1 MSIKVTDSPSG
12 DDEPLNLQDFLAKL
26 EVREEERDGW
36 LCRCPAHD
44 DAKASLRVTVSEETG
59 KVLLKCRA
67 GCSNTKVMKAL
78 GLSIK
83 DLAAMK
89 ADPEAAE
96 HTTSSN
102 DALPEESAIAE
113 LGDQLN
119 TWALDLDT
127 PLGAEAL
134 AYAAQRFGL
143 EPEDARRLG
152 LGVTTS
158 LGGGPRLVVPFRDM
172 SGRPRGFQARAL
184 NNIAQVRWAG
194 PANPEKASWTRIGFF
209 PGTSGWEE
217 VIITEGPGDALTAVS
232 TGYDALAIRGAGLVE
247 NEATLDRVAEMLQGR
262 VAIVAGDGDSA
273 GKQFSAKLA
282 EALIARGVTSKIM
295 KMRDGLDLSD
305 WRAEDPAWFRQ
316 GFVKEVAKLST
327 VTAKQAKMRRWSY
340 PFADIGGAQYLKDK
354 LANEGRPLR
363 YTDAA
368 GFFQLENGAWVKKAE
383 GDVRTYAQA
392 VGKDLNDLAIAAKD
406 DNPEFAAN
414 AWEYRKTALTS
425 RGIDAILKEL
435 KSLPGIRAELA
446 DFDRHPHLLAVRNG
460 VVDLKTGNL
469 LPHDPSL
476 LLTRRIDL
484 DYRKAVP
491 APRWNQF
498 LTEVFP
504 DQPDM
509 PGYMQRVV
517 GYGITGETD
526 EQVFIVNYGTGAN
539 GKSIWSDVITTI
551 FDPITTI
558 TPFSTFEAR
567 RGDGVPNDL
576 AALAGARLVIA
587 PEGNQGKLMDEALL
601 KRVTGQD
608 KITARFLRREFFE
621 YRPQFLLL
629 MATNYKPA
637 FRGQD
642 EGLWRRVKLIEW
654 RRYFKPE
661 ERDHGLQDKLMAE
674 AEGILSWAIAGAVAW
689 YAGGLQE
696 PASITAV
703 TDDFRKQSDSL
714 VEFLS
719 MTDESEYT
727 KGDVANPDH
736 WIARTDLFR
745 DFQDWADRENF
756 LDLKNWSSRAFY
768 RAIEERGYPAGR
780 RNGVIGFR
788 GIRKSQPN
796 PFDAPTHIEVDNG
809 PAEPAP
815 AELRGPNLE
824 DGIW

>member
-1 MSIKVTDSPSG
+1 MTIKVSDTPSG
-12 DDEPLNLQDFLAKL
+12 DGITLEEFLSKLQVA
-26 EVREEERDGW
+26 EEERDGW
-36 LCRCPAHD
+36 LCKCPAHD
-44 DAKASLRVTVSEETG
+44 DDKASLRVTVSEESG

-78 GLSIK
+78 GLTIK

-89 ADPEAAE
+89 ANPSEAE
-96 HTTSSN
+96 HTTASN

-127 PLGAEAL
+127 PLGADAL

-152 LGVTTS
+152 LGVTAS
-158 LGGGPRLVVPFRDM
+158 LGGGPRLVVPFRDLD
-172 SGRPRGFQARAL
+172 GRPLGVQARAL
-184 NNIAQVRWAG
+184 NNVAQVRWAG
-194 PANPEKASWTRIGFF
+194 PANPARASWTRIGFF

-262 VAIVAGDGDSA
+262 TAIVAGDGDSA

-282 EALIARGVTSKIM
+282 EALIARGITTKILP
-295 KMRDGLDLSD
+295 MRDGLDLSD

-316 GFVKEVAKLST
+316 GFVKEVAKLGT
-327 VTAKQAKMRRWSY
+327 VTGKQAKLKRWSY
-340 PFADIGGAQYLKDK
+340 PFADIGGAQYLRDK
-354 LANEGRPLR
+354 LANEGHPLR
-363 YTDAA
+363 FTDAA
-368 GFFQLENGAWVKKAE
+368 GFFQLNNGVWTKTAD
-383 GDVRTYAQA
+383 GDVRTSAQLI
-392 VGKDLNDLAIAAKD
+392 GRDLVDLYVAAKD
-406 DNPEFAAN
+406 DDPEFAAN
-414 AWEYRKTALTS
+414 AWRYKQIVETS
-425 RGIDAILKEL
+425 RGIDSVLKEL

-460 VVDLKTGNL
+460 VVDLKTGSL

-484 DYRKAVP
+484 DYRKAAP
-491 APRWNQF
+491 APRWMQF
-498 LTEVFP
+498 LHEVFP
-504 DQPDM
+504 DQPEM

-517 GYGITGETD
+517 GYGVTGETD

-637 FRGQD
+637 FKGQD

-661 ERDHGLQDKLMAE
+661 ERDHQLQDKLMAE
-674 AEGILSWAIAGAVAW
+674 AEGILAWAIAGAVEW
-689 YAGGLQE
+689 YRAGLQE

-703 TDDFRKQSDSL
+703 TDDYRKQSDAL

-719 MTDESEYT
+719 VTEDSLYT
-727 KGDVANPDH
+727 KGAPSDWV
-736 WIARTDLFR
+736 ARTDLFR
-745 DFQDWADRENF
+745 DFQDWADAENF
-756 LDLKNWSSRAFY
+756 MDLKGWSSRAFY
-768 RAIEERGYPAGR
+768 RAIEERGYPAAK
-780 RNGVIGFR
+780 RNGVMGFR
-788 GIRKSQPN
+788 GIRRSQAA
-796 PFDAPTHIEVDNG
+796 PFDAQAKIEVDVDPAAPLSG
-809 PAEPAP
+809 PS
-815 AELRGPNLE
+815 LE
-824 DGIW
+824 GGIW

>member
-1 MSIKVTDSPSG
+1 MSIKVSDSPSG
-12 DDEPLNLQDFLAKL
+12 DGISLHDFLAKL
-26 EVREEERDGW
+26 TIAEEERDGW
-36 LCRCPAHD
+36 LCKCPAHD
-44 DAKASLRVTVSEETG
+44 DSKASLRVTVSEDSG

-67 GCSNTKVMKAL
+67 GCSNTEVMEAL
-78 GLSIK
+78 GLTIK
-83 DLAAMK
+83 DLASMK
-89 ADPEAAE
+89 ADPEEAE
-96 HTTSSN
+96 HTTASN

-119 TWALDLDT
+119 TWALDLDG
-127 PLGAEAL
+127 PLGADAL

-152 LGVTTS
+152 LGVTAS
-158 LGGGPRLVVPFRDM
+158 LGGGPRLVVPFRDLT
-172 SGRPRGFQARAL
+172 GRPLGFQARAL
-184 NNIAQVRWAG
+184 NNVAQVRWAG

-247 NEATLDRVAEMLQGR
+247 NAVTLDRVAEMLEGR

-282 EALIARGVTSKIM
+282 EALVARGVTTKIL
-295 KMRDGLDLSD
+295 KMREGLDLSD

-327 VTAKQAKMRRWSY
+327 VTGKQAKLSRWSY
-340 PFADIGGAQYLKDK
+340 PFADIGGAQYLRDK
-354 LANEGRPLR
+354 LANEGRPVR
-363 YTDAA
+363 FTDAA
-368 GFFQLENGAWVKKAE
+368 GFYQLENGVWTKRAE
-383 GDVRTYAQA
+383 GDVRTAAQQI
-392 VGKDLNDLAIAAKD
+392 GRDLHDLYVAAKD
-406 DNPEFAAN
+406 DDPDFAAS
-414 AWEYRKTALTS
+414 AWRYKQIVETS
-425 RGIDAILKEL
+425 RGIDSVLKEL
-435 KSLPGIRAELA
+435 RSLPGIRAELA

-476 LLTRRIDL
+476 LITRRVDL
-484 DYRKAVP
+484 DYRKAAP
-491 APRWNQF
+491 APRWMRF
-498 LTEVFP
+498 LEEVFP
-504 DQPDM
+504 DQPEM

-526 EQVFIVNYGTGAN
+526 EQVFVVLYGTGAN
-539 GKSIWSDVITTI
+539 GKSLFTDTLTTI

-576 AALAGARLVIA
+576 AALAGARLVMA

-621 YRPQFLLL
+621 YRPQFLLF

-637 FRGQD
+637 FKGQD

-654 RRYFKPE
+654 SRYFKPE

-674 AEGILSWAIAGAVAW
+674 AEGVLAWAVAGAVQW
-689 YAGGLQE
+689 YQSGLQE

-703 TDDFRKQSDSL
+703 TNDYRKQSDAL
-714 VEFLS
+714 IDFLS
-719 MTDESEYT
+719 ETEDSVYT
-727 KGDVANPDH
+727 KGVDSDWV
-736 WIARTDLFR
+736 ARTELFR
-745 DFQDWADRENF
+745 DFQDWADAENF
-756 LDLKNWSSRAFY
+756 EDLKRWSSRAFY
-768 RAIEERGYPAGR
+768 RAVEERGFPAGK
-780 RNGVIGFR
+780 RNGVMGFKR
-788 GIRKSQPN
+788 VRRAQPS
-796 PFDAPTHIEVDNG
+796 PFDQQAKIEVEVD
-809 PAEPAP
+809 PTQPLAAP
-815 AELRGPNLE
+815 NME

>member
-1 MSIKVTDSPSG
+1 MTIKVTDAPSG
-12 DDEPLNLQDFLAKL
+12 DGDGLSLQDFLAKL

-36 LCRCPAHD
+36 LCKCPAHD
-44 DAKASLRVTVSEETG
+44 DDKASLRVTVSEESG

-67 GCSNTKVMKAL
+67 GCSNTKVMRAL

-89 ADPEAAE
+89 ADPESAE
-96 HTTSSN
+96 HTTASN
-102 DALPEESAIAE
+102 DDLPEESAIAE

-119 TWALDLDT
+119 TWALDLDS
-127 PLGAEAL
+127 PLGADAL
-134 AYAAQRFGL
+134 AYAAQRFGI

-158 LGGGPRLVVPFRDM
+158 LGGGPRLVVPFRDLD
-172 SGRPRGFQARAL
+172 GRPLGFQARAL
-184 NNIAQVRWAG
+184 NNVAQVRWAG
-194 PANPEKASWTRIGFF
+194 PANPARASWTRIGYF

-232 TGYDALAIRGAGLVE
+232 VGYDALAIRGAGLVE
-247 NEATLDRVAEMLQGR
+247 NEATLDRIAELLRDR

-282 EALIARGVTSKIM
+282 ERLAARGVPTKILEVPEN
-295 KMRDGLDLSD
+295 KDLSS
-305 WRAEDPAWFRQ
+305 WREKDPAWFRQ
-316 GFVKEVAKLST
+316 GLIHAVQELTTISAKEAKVK
-327 VTAKQAKMRRWSY
+327 RWSY

-383 GDVRTYAQA
+383 GDIRTYAQS
-392 VGKDLNDLAIAAKD
+392 VNRDLDDLAKAAKD
-406 DNPEFAAN
+406 DNPGFAAN
-414 AWEYRKTALTS
+414 AWEYRKIALTS

-460 VVDLKTGNL
+460 VVDLKTGAL

-476 LLTRRIDL
+476 LITRRIDL
-484 DYRKAVP
+484 DYRPSTP
-491 APRWNQF
+491 APRWLRF

-504 DQPDM
+504 DQEEM

-576 AALAGARLVIA
+576 AALAGARLVVA

-654 RRYFKPE
+654 RRYFRPE
-661 ERDHGLQDKLMAE
+661 ERDHGLQAKLMAE
-674 AEGILSWAIAGAVAW
+674 AEGILAWAVTGAVAW

-696 PASITAV
+696 PASITAM
-703 TDDFRKQSDSL
+703 TDDYRKQSDSL
-714 VEFLS
+714 VEFIS
-719 MTDESEYT
+719 VTEESEYT
-727 KGDVANPDH
+727 KGGNTDWV
-736 WIARTDLFR
+736 ARTDLFR
-745 DFQDWADRENF
+745 DFQDWAERENF
-756 LDLKNWSSRAFY
+756 LDLKGWSSRAFY
-768 RAIEERGYPAGR
+768 RAIEERGYPAAK
-780 RNGVIGFR
+780 RNGVMGFR
-788 GIRKSQPN
+788 GIRKVTAN
-796 PFDAPTHIEVDNG
+796 PFDTKVEINNGEPTE
-809 PAEPAP
+809 AESAG
-815 AELRGPNLE
+815 ELRGPDLK

>member
-1 MSIKVTDSPSG
+1 MTIKVSDTPSG
-12 DDEPLNLQDFLAKL
+12 DGITLEEFLSKLQVA
-26 EVREEERDGW
+26 EEERDGW
-36 LCRCPAHD
+36 LCKCPGHD
-44 DAKASLRVTVSEETG
+44 DDKASLRVTVSEESG

-78 GLSIK
+78 GLTIK

-89 ADPEAAE
+89 ADPDSAE
-96 HTTSSN
+96 HTTASN
-102 DALPEESAIAE
+102 DALPEEAAIAE

-127 PLGAEAL
+127 PLGADAL

-152 LGVTTS
+152 LGVTAS
-158 LGGGPRLVVPFRDM
+158 LGGGPRLVVPFRDLD
-172 SGRPRGFQARAL
+172 GRPLGFQARAL
-184 NNIAQVRWAG
+184 NNVAQVRWAG
-194 PANPEKASWTRIGFF
+194 PANPAKASWTRIGFF

-247 NEATLDRVAEMLQGR
+247 NSATLDRVAEMLQGR
-262 VAIVAGDGDSA
+262 TAIVAGDGDSA

-282 EALIARGVTSKIM
+282 EALIARGITTKILP
-295 KMRDGLDLSD
+295 MRDGLDLSD

-316 GFVKEVAKLST
+316 GFVKEVAKLGT
-327 VTAKQAKMRRWSY
+327 VTGRQAKLKRWSY
-340 PFADIGGAQYLKDK
+340 PFADIGGAQYLRDK
-354 LANEGRPLR
+354 LANEGHPLR
-363 YTDAA
+363 FTDAA
-368 GFFQLENGAWVKKAE
+368 GFFQLHNGVWTKTPD
-383 GDVRTYAQA
+383 GDVRTAAQFIGRDLEELYKAA
-392 VGKDLNDLAIAAKD
+392 VD
-406 DNPEFAAN
+406 DDPDFAAS
-414 AWEYRKTALTS
+414 AWRYKQIVETS
-425 RGIDAILKEL
+425 RGIDSVLKEL
-435 KSLPGIRAELA
+435 KSLPGIRAELG

-460 VVDLKTGNL
+460 VVDLKTGAL

-484 DYRKAVP
+484 DYRKATP
-491 APRWNQF
+491 APRWMQF
-498 LTEVFP
+498 LQEVFP
-504 DQPDM
+504 DQPEM
-509 PGYMQRVV
+509 PAYMQRVV

-539 GKSIWSDVITTI
+539 GKSIWSDVLTTI
-551 FDPITTI
+551 FEPITTI

-637 FRGQD
+637 FKGQD

-661 ERDHGLQDKLMAE
+661 ERDHNLQEKLMAE
-674 AEGILSWAIAGAVAW
+674 AEGILAWAIAGAVDW
-689 YAGGLQE
+689 YRAGLQE

-703 TDDFRKQSDSL
+703 TDDYRKQSDAL
-714 VEFLS
+714 VEFIS
-719 MTDESEYT
+719 VTEESLYT
-727 KGDVANPDH
+727 KGGPTDWVG
-736 WIARTDLFR
+736 RTDLFR
-745 DFQDWADRENF
+745 DFQDWADAENF
-756 LDLKNWSSRAFY
+756 LDLKGWSSRAFY
-768 RAIEERGYPAGR
+768 RAIEERGYPAAK
-780 RNGVIGFR
+780 RNGVMGFKY
-788 GIRKSQPN
+788 IRRSQAS
-796 PFDAPTHIEVDNG
+796 PFDHQAKIEVEVDPTLPLSG
-809 PAEPAP
+809 PS
-815 AELRGPNLE
+815 LE

>member
-1 MSIKVTDSPSG
+1 MSIKVTPGPADSG
-12 DDEPLNLQDFLAKL
+12 DGLALSEFLGRLHVA
-26 EVREEERDGW
+26 EEERDGW
-36 LCRCPAHD
+36 LCKCPAHD
-44 DAKASLRVTVSEETG
+44 DAKASLRVTVSEESG

-83 DLAAMK
+83 DLAGMRNDLPTA
-89 ADPEAAE
+89 

-102 DALPEESAIAE
+102 DELPAEHAIAE
-113 LGDQLN
+113 LGDLLN

-127 PLGAEAL
+127 PLGADAL
-134 AYAAQRFGL
+134 AYAAQRFGV

-158 LGGGPRLVVPFRDM
+158 LGGGPRLVVPFRDL
-172 SGRPRGFQARAL
+172 SGRPLGFQARAL
-184 NNIAQVRWAG
+184 NNVAQVRWAG

-217 VIITEGPGDALTAVS
+217 VIITEGPGDALTAVA

-247 NEATLDRVAEMLQGR
+247 NPATLDRVAEMLQGR

-282 EALIARGVTSKIM
+282 EALIARGVTTKIM
-295 KMRDGLDLSD
+295 PMRDGLDLSD
-305 WRAEDPAWFRQ
+305 WRTEDPAWFRQ
-316 GFVKEVAKLST
+316 GFVKKVTELAT
-327 VTAKQAKMRRWSY
+327 VTGKQAKLRRWGY
-340 PFADIGGAQYLKDK
+340 PFADIGGAQYLRDK

-363 YTDAA
+363 FTDAA
-368 GFFQLENGAWVKKAE
+368 GFYQLENGVWVKRAD
-383 GDVRTYAQA
+383 GDVRTAAQFI
-392 VGKDLNDLAIAAKD
+392 GKDLADLYVAAKD
-406 DNPEFAAN
+406 DDPDFAAN
-414 AWEYRKTALTS
+414 AWRYKQVVETS
-425 RGIDAILKEL
+425 RGIDAVLKEL

-460 VVDLKTGNL
+460 VVDLKTGEL
-469 LPHDPSL
+469 MPHDPSL
-476 LLTRRIDL
+476 LLTRRVDL
-484 DYRKAVP
+484 DYRPSTP
-491 APRWNQF
+491 APRWMRF
-498 LTEVFP
+498 LSEVFP
-504 DQPDM
+504 DQPEM
-509 PGYMQRVV
+509 PGYMQRLV

-551 FDPITTI
+551 FDSITTI

-576 AALAGARLVIA
+576 AALAGARLVMA

-621 YRPQFLLL
+621 YRPQFLLF
-629 MATNYKPA
+629 MATNYRPA
-637 FRGQD
+637 FKGQD

-661 ERDHGLQDKLMAE
+661 ERDHQLQEKLLAE
-674 AEGILSWAIAGAVAW
+674 SEGILAWAVAGAVEW
-689 YAGGLQE
+689 YRGGLKE
-696 PASITAV
+696 PQSITAV
-703 TDDFRKQSDSL
+703 TDDYRKQSDAL

-719 MTDESEYT
+719 AGEESVYT
-727 KGDVANPDH
+727 KGQDSDWV
-736 WIARTDLFR
+736 ARTELFR
-745 DFQDWADRENF
+745 DFQDWADAENF

-768 RAIEERGYPAGR
+768 RAVEERGYPAGK
-780 RNGVIGFR
+780 RNGVMGFKR
-788 GIRKSQPN
+788 IRKSQVS
-796 PFDAPTHIEVDNG
+796 PFGEPTKVEVNAAEATDLQG
-809 PAEPAP
+809 PSM
-815 AELRGPNLE
+815 E
-824 DGIW
+824 DGVW

>member
-1 MSIKVTDSPSG
+1 MTIKVTDTPSG
-12 DDEPLNLQDFLAKL
+12 DGITLQEFLGKL
-26 EVREEERDGW
+26 DVREEERDGW

-44 DAKASLRVTVSEETG
+44 DAKASLRVTVSEESG
-59 KVLLKCRA
+59 KVLIKCRA
-67 GCSNTKVMKAL
+67 GCSNTKVMEAL
-78 GLSIK
+78 GMTIK

-89 ADPEAAE
+89 ADPEVAE
-96 HTTSSN
+96 HTTASN

-113 LGDQLN
+113 LGAQLD
-119 TWALDLDT
+119 TWALDLEG
-127 PLGAEAL
+127 PLGHDAL

-152 LGVTTS
+152 LGVTAS
-158 LGGGPRLVVPFRDM
+158 LGGGPRLVVPFRDLN
-172 SGRPRGFQARAL
+172 GRPLGFQARAL
-184 NNIAQVRWAG
+184 NNVAQVRWAG
-194 PANPEKASWTRIGFF
+194 PANPAKASWTRIGFF

-247 NEATLDRVAEMLQGR
+247 NAATLDRVAEMLQGR
-262 VAIVAGDGDSA
+262 TAVIAGDGDSA

-282 EALIARGVTSKIM
+282 EALVARGVTAKILP
-295 KMRDGLDLSD
+295 MRDGLDLSD

-316 GFVKEVAKLST
+316 GFVKEVTKLGT
-327 VTAKQAKMRRWSY
+327 VTGKQARLRRWSY
-340 PFADIGGAQYLKDK
+340 PFADIGGAQYLRDK
-354 LANEGRPLR
+354 LANEGHPLR
-363 YTDAA
+363 FTDAA
-368 GFFQLENGAWVKKAE
+368 GFFQLQNGVWVKTAD
-383 GDVRTYAQA
+383 GDVRTAAQMIGRDLHELYNAA
-392 VGKDLNDLAIAAKD
+392 VD
-406 DNPEFAAN
+406 DDPDFAAN
-414 AWEYRKTALTS
+414 AWRYKQIVETS
-425 RGIDAILKEL
+425 RGIDSVLKEL
-435 KSLPGIRAELA
+435 KSLPGIRAELD

-460 VVDLKTGNL
+460 VVDLKTGQL

-484 DYRKAVP
+484 DYRSAAR
-491 APRWNQF
+491 APRWMQF
-498 LTEVFP
+498 LQEVFP
-504 DQPDM
+504 DQPEM

-637 FRGQD
+637 FKGQD

-674 AEGILSWAIAGAVAW
+674 AEGILAWAVAGAVQW

-703 TDDFRKQSDSL
+703 TDDYRRQSDAL
-714 VEFLS
+714 IEFLS
-719 MTDESEYT
+719 LTEDSIYT
-727 KGDVANPDH
+727 KGGPGDWV
-736 WIARTDLFR
+736 ARTDLFR
-745 DFQDWADRENF
+745 DFQDWADAENF
-756 LDLKNWSSRAFY
+756 LDLKGWSSRAFY
-768 RAIEERGYPAGR
+768 RAVEERGYPAAK
-780 RNGVIGFR
+780 RNGVMGFKY
-788 GIRKSQPN
+788 IRKSQPS
-796 PFDAPTHIEVDNG
+796 PFDAQAKIEVEVDKTSPLAG
-809 PAEPAP
+809 PSM
-815 AELRGPNLE
+815 E